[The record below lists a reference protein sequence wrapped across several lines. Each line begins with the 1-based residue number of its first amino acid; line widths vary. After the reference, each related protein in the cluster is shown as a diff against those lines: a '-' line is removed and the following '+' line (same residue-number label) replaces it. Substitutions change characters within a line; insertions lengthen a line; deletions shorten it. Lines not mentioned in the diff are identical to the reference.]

1 MTLEIRKQVYEIDEQ
16 RLLKNIHISSVDEN
30 GNILDADKQG
40 FIVFDL
46 PQPLLFYKPKW
57 TGSEWSEG
65 ATQEELDEITSNSL
79 DVTKLNKINELDKI
93 CKHTIL
99 GRFKA
104 TINEIEYEF
113 SYDVEAQ
120 SRFNGIGL
128 LFFANKISEIEWTAY
143 ENGQRVRIMLNQS
156 NFDIVSIA
164 ALHHQNVNVTK
175 YNQLLQ
181 QVNEATTKEQVEVI
195 VW

>member
-1 MTLEIRKQVYEIDEQ
+1 MDTLQDTENTLKFVYVIDA
-16 RLLKNIHISSVDEN
+16 H
-30 GNILDADKQG
+30 G
-40 FIVFDL
+40 FIITSRVVDIAVRDFESNEIPHTML
-46 PQPLLFYKPKW
+46 PPVHKPKW
-57 TGSEWSEG
+57 NGNQWIEG
-65 ATQEELDEITSNSL
+65 ATQEEIDKITGSTLDAVKFRKIDELDEI
-79 DVTKLNKINELDKI
+79 
-93 CKHTIL
+93 CKQTIL

-156 NFDIVSIA
+156 NFDIVSLA

-181 QVNEATTKEQVEVI
+181 QVYDATTKEQVEVI
-195 VW
+195 IW